1 MVGYII
7 RRVLYMI
14 PVLFGVLIVVFV
26 LMRLIPGDPIEIFFQ
41 SGEIGGS
48 GATSREGGEVSRKA
62 LERLRES
69 YNLDKSPPHQFVLYV
84 WDVLR
89 GDLGTSIAY
98 RRPVVD
104 MIASHWPATFAL
116 TMASMAV
123 AITIGVGAGVI
134 SAIKRHTFVDYGA
147 QMFAILGISF
157 PPFFVG
163 LLLILVFAIKWQ
175 TDDGVGML
183 PAVSNG
189 YGKELI
195 LPALTLGTA
204 ASAILARL
212 TRSSMLDVL
221 SRDYVR
227 TARSKGLKERV
238 VVMGHA
244 LRNALIPVVT
254 VIGLEFGGLL
264 AGAVIIEAVFHRQGL
279 GLRLI
284 DAIIDRDYPVVQGL
298 VLLSAV
304 IYAVANLLVDV
315 LYTYI
320 DPRVRLET
328 TGS

>member
-1 MVGYII
+1 MGLGPSYRPNQGPAYPDRMRSQI
-7 RRVLYMI
+7 
-14 PVLFGVLIVVFV
+14 FGFN
-26 LMRLIPGDPIEIFFQ
+26 MTDNAQAFE
-41 SGEIGGS
+41 
-48 GATSREGGEVSRKA
+48 AGEVSRKA
-62 LERLRES
+62 LEKLRES

-84 WDVLR
+84 WDVVR

-104 MIASHWPATFAL
+104 IIASHWPATFAL

-123 AITIGVGAGVI
+123 AITIGVGAGVL
-134 SAIKRHTFVDYGA
+134 SAIKRHTFFDYGA
-147 QMFAILGISF
+147 QAFAILGISF

-163 LLLILVFAIKWQ
+163 LLAILVFAIKWQ

-227 TARSKGLKERV
+227 TARSKGLRERV

-298 VLLSAV
+298 VLMSAV
-304 IYAVANLLVDV
+304 IYAVVNLLVDV
-315 LYTYI
+315 LYRYI

>member
-1 MVGYII
+1 MSIWQAGSLRGCTAIWDAPAN
-7 RRVLYMI
+7 RA
-14 PVLFGVLIVVFV
+14 
-26 LMRLIPGDPIEIFFQ
+26 PGIDIH
-41 SGEIGGS
+41 
-48 GATSREGGEVSRKA
+48 
-62 LERLRES
+62 
-69 YNLDKSPPHQFVLYV
+69 NLD
-84 WDVLR
+84 
-89 GDLGTSIAY
+89 T
-98 RRPVVD
+98 
-104 MIASHWPATFAL
+104 
-116 TMASMAV
+116 AV
-123 AITIGVGAGVI
+123 PIGLKPWNPKVG
-134 SAIKRHTFVDYGA
+134 
-147 QMFAILGISF
+147 
-157 PPFFVG
+157 
-163 LLLILVFAIKWQ
+163 
-175 TDDGVGML
+175 GML

-195 LPALTLGTA
+195 VPALTLGTA

-221 SRDYVR
+221 SRDYLR
-227 TARSKGLKERV
+227 TARSKGLRERV

-298 VLLSAV
+298 VLISAV

-328 TGS
+328 KGS